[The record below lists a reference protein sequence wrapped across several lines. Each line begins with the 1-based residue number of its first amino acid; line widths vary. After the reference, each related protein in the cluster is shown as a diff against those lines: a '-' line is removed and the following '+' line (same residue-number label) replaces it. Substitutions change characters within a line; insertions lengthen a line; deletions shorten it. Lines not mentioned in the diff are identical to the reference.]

1 MAKDFSGAVGGV
13 LSRNNG
19 HRASWAKAAAVQQ
32 PEQTASNPVEDSQAA
47 AAAEPE
53 PATVQNVDQ
62 PVDRPAPAVSPR
74 PSVRPGAPTE
84 RSTSNSTILMPER
97 CWSWVEE
104 ERVRR
109 MRRGE
114 TGTYSSIYSSV
125 IDRMLADLESGAASW
140 DDVVA
145 VHTGAARTRGS
156 MSVGRESLRRAKL
169 ALAMK
174 RTDRSVPRSALI
186 VSNLVIAAIDRAS
199 GRSR

>member
-47 AAAEPE
+47 AAAKPE
-53 PATVQNVDQ
+53 PAAAQNI
-62 PVDRPAPAVSPR
+62 DRPAPAVSPR

-109 MRRGE
+109 MLRGE

-145 VHTGAARTRGS
+145 VHVGAARTRGS